1 LALAECWYW
10 VRKLQALYVAGDYPV
25 AMEASAKAQRLLW
38 TLSGL
43 FGEVD
48 YHFHGS
54 RHWGRPHCAL

>member
-10 VRKLQALYVAGDYPV
+10 IRKLQARYVADDYPV

-48 YHFHGS
+48 
-54 RHWGRPHCAL
+54 